1 MSLLND
7 VQKFIEAHPGCT
19 SGDIADA
26 FAGYSRQR
34 VLQYASNAATVW
46 MAAFRESHSQPER
59 NNFLARRERCLRKSS
74 KRAASG
80 EEWYLSGNYVGA

>member
-1 MSLLND
+1 
-7 VQKFIEAHPGCT
+7 
-19 SGDIADA
+19 
-26 FAGYSRQR
+26 
-34 VLQYASNAATVW
+34 
-46 MAAFRESHSQPER
+46 SHSQPER

>member
-1 MSLLND
+1 SLL
-7 VQKFIEAHPGCT
+7 AP
-19 SGDIADA
+19 SDA
-26 FAGYSRQR
+26 ILFQEGVSVKLRLPHLYRR
-34 VLQYASNAATVW
+34 AATVW